1 MCLKNGHLVD
11 QCDKSCIN
19 CKRRHHQSIC
29 QAQSPGEALNCHP
42 PPPEEKSPQGEPE
55 TQVPNSETK
64 VSTTNTETPTTQ
76 RTTSTS
82 SSKESVLLPTAT
94 AVATNEDQNQSMTVR
109 ILSDGG
115 SQRSYITDNVSKRL
129 GLKSA
134 NTETLHLNTFR
145 KSTHRKQRCEVV
157 SLPIRTNDNK
167 YVTALNFPIICSPL
181 TERVHLQDHP
191 HLQELELADSAE
203 SLNSID
209 ILIGSDH
216 YWDFVTGESIRGD
229 FGPTAV
235 KIKLGWLLSGP
246 TNNSQNETSVVSNLV
261 ITGESFPNGAKESD
275 EMADMLERLWQV
287 ESLEIADT
295 NCESELIKRKGDITF
310 NASHYEVELPWRGDC
325 LPQSNNYEMCV
336 TVIAFKIEE
345 GAEFAE
351 GGKRKKAIVE
361 NCAGDRRSNAR

>member
-1 MCLKNGHLVD
+1 
-11 QCDKSCIN
+11 
-19 CKRRHHQSIC
+19 
-29 QAQSPGEALNCHP
+29 
-42 PPPEEKSPQGEPE
+42 
-55 TQVPNSETK
+55 
-64 VSTTNTETPTTQ
+64 
-76 RTTSTS
+76 
-82 SSKESVLLPTAT
+82 
-94 AVATNEDQNQSMTVR
+94 MTVR

-191 HLQELELADSAE
+191 HLQQLELADSAE

-295 NCESELIKRKGDITF
+295 NCESELIKRKGDI
-310 NASHYEVELPWRGDC
+310 
-325 LPQSNNYEMCV
+325 
-336 TVIAFKIEE
+336 
-345 GAEFAE
+345 
-351 GGKRKKAIVE
+351 
-361 NCAGDRRSNAR
+361 